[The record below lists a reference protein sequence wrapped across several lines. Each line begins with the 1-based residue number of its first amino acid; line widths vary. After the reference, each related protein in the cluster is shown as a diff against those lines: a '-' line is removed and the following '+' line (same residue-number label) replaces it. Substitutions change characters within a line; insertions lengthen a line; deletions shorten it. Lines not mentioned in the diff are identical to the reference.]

1 MLETEQIK
9 KNIAE
14 MEYTAAEAI
23 LQPDHTP
30 AGEKKSPSF
39 SPLTGNPQKV
49 SKKTT
54 KHQDF
59 HNVALKKQRQCIK
72 LLQNR
77 TELLKKQQLLIKN
90 ISRYGYSNFR

>member
-1 MLETEQIK
+1 
-9 KNIAE
+9 

-54 KHQDF
+54 KHRDF

-77 TELLKKQQLLIKN
+77 IELLKKTAVADKKHIPIRIQQLQIITLLCRK
-90 ISRYGYSNFR
+90 SSQL